1 MVEEANFRM
10 EFIWVIAIVAAW
22 LILSRFT
29 GG

>member
-1 MVEEANFRM
+1 MVEEGNVRM
-10 EFIWVIAIVAAW
+10 EIIWVIAIVAAW

>member
-1 MVEEANFRM
+1 MVEEGNVRM